1 MLLYI
6 HVPFCRSRCRYCA
19 FHSESLGAY
28 TEEQADLRMRAYM
41 NTLHLEL
48 AQWHDKLGRVPV
60 TSIFFGGG
68 TPSLLPLKV
77 ISTTLDKIRRA
88 FAVSADA
95 EITLEANPES
105 LTKRSQA
112 REYRRFGVN
121 RLSLG
126 MQAVDNGL
134 LELLGRAHKAQ
145 DAVRAFHTA
154 REAGFGNISLD
165 LMWGLPGQRIRH
177 WLETVEHVADLKPEH
192 LSVYGLTLEEGTPLA
207 VECDNGEIQLPP
219 ERDQSLMYIQGA
231 EILEEK
237 GFMQYE
243 VSNFARMG
251 YQCRH
256 NMGYWDGEE
265 YLGLGPSATSTIG
278 GRRWTNPYGFG
289 DWGRAVTGRY
299 LAEEVE
305 VLDMRKRVAELIML
319 RLRTTRGLRLKAY
332 EELTGRDFM
341 ADHKGVVQ
349 ALHRNKL
356 VRILH
361 GYMSMTRAGMLVSSS
376 IVSHLFAATRNVD
389 FAEQPKALPASKPP
403 VKVFGGKKR
412 LSELVT

>member
-6 HVPFCRSRCRYCA
+6 HVPFCRRRCRYCA
-19 FHSESLGAY
+19 FHSESLAAY
-28 TEEQADLRMRAYM
+28 TEEQSDLRMRAYM
-41 NTLHLEL
+41 NTLHLEI

-77 ISTTLDKIRRA
+77 ISSTLDKIRRA
-88 FAVSADA
+88 FAVTKGA
-95 EITLEANPES
+95 EISLEANPES
-105 LTKRSQA
+105 LPPRQQV
-112 REYRRFGVN
+112 REYLRFGIN
-121 RLSLG
+121 RLSIG
-126 MQAVDNGL
+126 MQAVDDGL
-134 LELLGRAHKAQ
+134 LELLGRAHRAQ

-165 LMWGLPGQRIRH
+165 LMWGLPGQRVRH

-192 LSVYGLTLEEGTPLA
+192 LSAYGLTLEEGTPLA
-207 VECDNGEIQLPP
+207 LECDNGELVLPP
-219 ERDQSLMYIQGA
+219 ERDQSLMYVQGA

-251 YQCRH
+251 YHCKH
-256 NMGYWDGEE
+256 NMGYWEGEE
-265 YLGLGPSATSTIG
+265 YLGIGPSATSTIG
-278 GRRWTNPYGFG
+278 GRRWTNPCGFG

-305 VLDMRKRVAELIML
+305 ELDIRKRVAELVML

-341 ADHKGVVQ
+341 TDHKSVVQ
-349 ALHRNKL
+349 ALHKNRL
-356 VRILH
+356 VKILH
-361 GYMSMTRAGMLVSSS
+361 GYMRLTRAGMLLSSS
-376 IVSHLFAATRNVD
+376 IVSHLFAATRHLD
-389 FAEQPKALPASKPP
+389 FTERPRALPTPKPAPRIFGSKQ
-403 VKVFGGKKR
+403 R
-412 LSELVT
+412 LSDL